1 MHEHNNRKL
10 ANKFAEY
17 ITGQELRKY
26 TARKI
31 HQYVGAHPTVF
42 DGAIGSGQLEQFI
55 EPSFVTGVELQES
68 ACKTFEMNHEL
79 FPNRKIHNMSFFN
92 FKNEVVADCVVMNP
106 PFSIKFKELSEE
118 EQSNIQEEF
127 PWKKSGVVDDVFVLK
142 SLKHTNRYGFYIL
155 FPGVGYRKT
164 ETMFRTLIG
173 NQLQELNVIKNAFE
187 DTSIDVL
194 FLVIDKNKTSQCC
207 KREMYD
213 CKVKKVVVEDEWD
226 ILERWETITEE
237 VEKEEVDIDAVD
249 ASLDK
254 SALSHLQRHLEYNL
268 LLIQEFKAPI
278 DYLGFINKCYMLLD
292 QYSLEYQF
300 NVPIIKEGE

>member
-10 ANKFAEY
+10 ANQFAEY

-31 HQYVGAHPTVF
+31 HHYVDDHPTVF
-42 DGAIGSGQLEQFI
+42 DGAIGSGQLEQFVS
-55 EPSFVTGVELQES
+55 PSFLTGVELQES
-68 ACKTFEMNHEL
+68 ACETFEMNHEL
-79 FPNRKIHNMSFFN
+79 FPNRSIHNMSFFN
-92 FKNEVVADCVVMNP
+92 FKDEVVADCVVMNP
-106 PFSIKFKELSEE
+106 PFSIKFKDLSEE

-142 SLKHTNRYGFYIL
+142 SLKHTSRYGFYIL

-173 NQLQELNVIKNAFE
+173 NQLQELNVIRNAFE

-207 KREMYD
+207 KRELYD
-213 CKVKKVVVEDEWD
+213 CKLKKVIVEDEWD

-237 VEKEEVDIDAVD
+237 VEIEEIDIDEVND
-249 ASLDK
+249 SLDN
-254 SALSHLQRHLEYNL
+254 AVLSHLKKHLECNL
-268 LLIQEFKAPI
+268 LLIQAFKAPI
-278 DYLGFINKCYMLLD
+278 DYLGFINKCYALLD

-300 NVPIIKEGE
+300 NVPVIK

>member
-10 ANKFAEY
+10 ANQFAEY
-17 ITGQELRKY
+17 ITGQELRRY
-26 TARKI
+26 TARKV
-31 HQYVGAHPTVF
+31 HQYVNSNPTVF
-42 DGAIGSGQLEQFI
+42 DGAAGSGQLEQFVS
-55 EPSFVTGVELQES
+55 PSFLTGVELQEN
-68 ACKTFEMNHEL
+68 ACKTFETNHEL
-79 FPNRKIHNMSFFN
+79 FPNRSIHNMSFFN
-92 FKNEVVADCVVMNP
+92 FKDEVVADCVVMNP
-106 PFSIKFKELSEE
+106 PFSIKFKELSDE
-118 EQSNIQEEF
+118 EQANIKNEF

-142 SLKHTNRYGFYIL
+142 SLKHTSRYGFYIL

-173 NQLQELNVIKNAFE
+173 NQLQELNVIRNAIE

-207 KREMYD
+207 KREIYD
-213 CKVKKVVVEDEWD
+213 CKLQKVVVEDEWD

-237 VEKEEVDIDAVD
+237 VEKEEIDIDEVNNSLENAV
-249 ASLDK
+249 
-254 SALSHLQRHLEYNL
+254 LSHLQRHLECNL

-278 DYLGFINKCYMLLD
+278 DYLGFINKCYALLD

-300 NVPIIKEGE
+300 NVPIIKGG

>member
-10 ANKFAEY
+10 ANQFAEY

-26 TARKI
+26 TANKI
-31 HQYVGAHPTVF
+31 HHYVGDHPTVF
-42 DGAIGSGQLEQFI
+42 DGAIGSGQLEQFVS
-55 EPSFVTGVELQES
+55 PSFLTGVELQES
-68 ACKTFEMNHEL
+68 ACETFEMNHEL
-79 FPNRKIHNMSFFN
+79 FPNRSIHNMSFFN
-92 FKNEVVADCVVMNP
+92 FKDEVVADCVVMNP
-106 PFSIKFKELSEE
+106 PFSIKLKDLSEE

-142 SLKHTNRYGFYIL
+142 SLKHTSRYGFYIL

-173 NQLQELNVIKNAFE
+173 NQLQELNVIRNAFE

-194 FLVIDKNKTSQCC
+194 FLVIDKNKTSQQC
-207 KREMYD
+207 KREIYD
-213 CKVKKVVVEDEWD
+213 CKLKKVVVEDKWD

-237 VEKEEVDIDAVD
+237 VKQEEIDIDEVQNSLEDAV
-249 ASLDK
+249 LN
-254 SALSHLQRHLEYNL
+254 HLQRHLECNL
-268 LLIQEFKAPI
+268 LLIQAFKAPI
-278 DYLGFINKCYMLLD
+278 DYLGFINKCYALLD

-300 NVPIIKEGE
+300 NVPVIK

>member
-10 ANKFAEY
+10 ANQFAEY

-26 TARKI
+26 TANKI
-31 HQYVGAHPTVF
+31 HHYVGSHPTVF
-42 DGAIGSGQLEQFI
+42 DGAIGSGQLEQFVS
-55 EPSFVTGVELQES
+55 PSFLTGVELQES
-68 ACKTFEMNHEL
+68 ACETFEMNHEL
-79 FPNRKIHNMSFFN
+79 FPNRSIHNMSFFN
-92 FKNEVVADCVVMNP
+92 FKDEVVADCVVMNP
-106 PFSIKFKELSEE
+106 PFSIKFKDLSEE

-142 SLKHTNRYGFYIL
+142 SLQHTSRYGFYIL

-173 NQLQELNVIKNAFE
+173 NQLQELNVIRNAFE

-194 FLVIDKNKTSQCC
+194 FLVIDKNKTSQVC
-207 KREMYD
+207 KREIYD
-213 CKVKKVVVEDEWD
+213 CKLKKVVVEDEWD

-237 VEKEEVDIDAVD
+237 VEQEKIDIDEVNNSLENAV
-249 ASLDK
+249 
-254 SALSHLQRHLEYNL
+254 LSHLQRHLECNL
-268 LLIQEFKAPI
+268 LLIQAFKAPI
-278 DYLGFINKCYMLLD
+278 DYLGFINKCYALLD

-300 NVPIIKEGE
+300 NVPVIK

>member
-10 ANKFAEY
+10 ANQFAEY

-26 TARKI
+26 TAIKI
-31 HQYVGAHPTVF
+31 HHYVDSHPTVF
-42 DGAIGSGQLEQFI
+42 DGAVGSGQLEQFVS
-55 EPSFVTGVELQES
+55 PSFLTGVELQES
-68 ACKTFEMNHEL
+68 ACETFEMNHEL
-79 FPNRKIHNMSFFN
+79 FPNRSIHNMSFFN
-92 FKNEVVADCVVMNP
+92 FKDEVVADCVVMNP
-106 PFSIKFKELSEE
+106 PFSIKFKDLSEE

-142 SLKHTNRYGFYIL
+142 SLKHTSRYGFYIL

-173 NQLQELNVIKNAFE
+173 NQLQELNVIRNAFE

-194 FLVIDKNKTSQCC
+194 FLVIDKNKTSQVC
-207 KREMYD
+207 KREIYD
-213 CKVKKVVVEDEWD
+213 CKLKKVVVEDEWD

-237 VEKEEVDIDAVD
+237 VEQEEIDIDEVNNSLENAV
-249 ASLDK
+249 
-254 SALSHLQRHLEYNL
+254 LSHLQRHLECNL
-268 LLIQEFKAPI
+268 FLIQAFKAPI
-278 DYLGFINKCYMLLD
+278 DYLGFINKCYALLD

-300 NVPIIKEGE
+300 NVPVIK

>member
-31 HQYVGAHPTVF
+31 HQYVGTHPTVF
-42 DGAIGSGQLEQFI
+42 DGAIGSGQLEQFV

-68 ACKTFEMNHEL
+68 ACETFEMNHEL
-79 FPNRKIHNMSFFN
+79 FPNRNIHNMSFFN
-92 FKNEVVADCVVMNP
+92 FKDEVVADCVVMNP
-106 PFSIKFKELSEE
+106 PFSIKFKDLSDEE
-118 EQSNIQEEF
+118 KSNIQEGF
-127 PWKKSGVVDDVFVLK
+127 PWKKSGVVDDIFVLK
-142 SLKHTNRYGFYIL
+142 SLKHTSRYGFYIL

-173 NQLQELNVIKNAFE
+173 NQLQELNVIRNAFE

-194 FLVIDKNKTSQCC
+194 FLVVDKNKTSQCC
-207 KREMYD
+207 KRELYD
-213 CKVKKVVVEDEWD
+213 CKVKKVVVEDEWE
-226 ILERWETITEE
+226 ILERWETINEE
-237 VEKEEVDIDAVD
+237 VEKEEVDIDAVNV
-249 ASLDK
+249 SLDK
-254 SALSHLQRHLEYNL
+254 SVLSHLQRHLEYNL
-268 LLIQEFKAPI
+268 LLIQEFKASI
-278 DYLGFINKCYMLLD
+278 DYLGFINKCYALLD

-300 NVPIIKEGE
+300 NVPIIKGG

>member
-10 ANKFAEY
+10 ANQFAEY

-26 TARKI
+26 TANKI
-31 HQYVGAHPTVF
+31 HHYVGSNPTVF
-42 DGAIGSGQLEQFI
+42 DGAIGSGQLEQFVS
-55 EPSFVTGVELQES
+55 PSFLTGVELQES
-68 ACKTFEMNHEL
+68 ACETFEMNHEL
-79 FPNRKIHNMSFFN
+79 FPNRSIYNMSFFN
-92 FKNEVVADCVVMNP
+92 FKDEVVADCVVMNP
-106 PFSIKFKELSEE
+106 PFSIKLKDLSEE

-142 SLKHTNRYGFYIL
+142 SLKHTSRYGFYIL

-173 NQLQELNVIKNAFE
+173 NQLQELNVIRNAFE

-194 FLVIDKNKTSQCC
+194 FLVIDKNKTSQVC
-207 KREMYD
+207 KREIYD
-213 CKVKKVVVEDEWD
+213 CKLKKVVVEDEWD

-237 VEKEEVDIDAVD
+237 VEQEEIDIDEVNNSLENAV
-249 ASLDK
+249 
-254 SALSHLQRHLEYNL
+254 LSHLQRHLECNL
-268 LLIQEFKAPI
+268 LLIQAFKAPI
-278 DYLGFINKCYMLLD
+278 DYLGFINKCYALLD

-300 NVPIIKEGE
+300 NVPVIK

>member
-10 ANKFAEY
+10 ANQFAEY

-31 HQYVGAHPTVF
+31 HHYVDSYPTVF
-42 DGAIGSGQLEQFI
+42 DGAVGSGQLEQFVS
-55 EPSFVTGVELQES
+55 PSFLTGVELQES
-68 ACKTFEMNHEL
+68 ACETFEMNHEL
-79 FPNRKIHNMSFFN
+79 FPNRSIHNMSFFN
-92 FKNEVVADCVVMNP
+92 FKDEVVADCVVMNP
-106 PFSIKFKELSEE
+106 PFSIKFKDLSEE

-142 SLKHTNRYGFYIL
+142 SLKHTSRYGFYIL

-173 NQLQELNVIKNAFE
+173 NQLQELNVIRNAFE

-194 FLVIDKNKTSQCC
+194 FLVIDKNKTSQVC
-207 KREMYD
+207 KREIYD
-213 CKVKKVVVEDEWD
+213 CKLKKVVVEDEWD

-237 VEKEEVDIDAVD
+237 VEQEEIDIDEVNNSLENAV
-249 ASLDK
+249 
-254 SALSHLQRHLEYNL
+254 LSHLQRHLECNL
-268 LLIQEFKAPI
+268 FLIQAFKAPI
-278 DYLGFINKCYMLLD
+278 DYLGFINKCYALLD

-300 NVPIIKEGE
+300 NVPVIK

>member
-10 ANKFAEY
+10 ANQFAEY

-31 HQYVGAHPTVF
+31 HHYVDDHPTVF
-42 DGAIGSGQLEQFI
+42 DGAIGSGQLEQFVS
-55 EPSFVTGVELQES
+55 PSFLTGVELQES
-68 ACKTFEMNHEL
+68 ACETFEMNHEL
-79 FPNRKIHNMSFFN
+79 FPNRSIHNMSFFN
-92 FKNEVVADCVVMNP
+92 FKDEVVADCVVMNP
-106 PFSIKFKELSEE
+106 PFSIKFKDLSEE

-142 SLKHTNRYGFYIL
+142 SLKHTSRYGFYIL

-173 NQLQELNVIKNAFE
+173 NQLQELNVIRNAFE

-194 FLVIDKNKTSQCC
+194 FLVIDKNKTSQVC
-207 KREMYD
+207 KREIYD
-213 CKVKKVVVEDEWD
+213 CKLQKVVVEDEWD

-237 VEKEEVDIDAVD
+237 VEQEEIDIDEVNNSLENAVI
-249 ASLDK
+249 
-254 SALSHLQRHLEYNL
+254 SHLQRYLECNL
-268 LLIQEFKAPI
+268 LLIQAFKAPI
-278 DYLGFINKCYMLLD
+278 DYLGFINKCYALLD

-300 NVPIIKEGE
+300 NVPVIK

>member
-10 ANKFAEY
+10 ANQFAEY

-31 HQYVGAHPTVF
+31 HHYVGSHPTVF
-42 DGAIGSGQLEQFI
+42 DGAIGSGQLEQFVS
-55 EPSFVTGVELQES
+55 PSFLTGVELQES
-68 ACKTFEMNHEL
+68 ACETFEMNHEL
-79 FPNRKIHNMSFFN
+79 FPNRSIHNMSFFN
-92 FKNEVVADCVVMNP
+92 FKDEVVADCVVMNP
-106 PFSIKFKELSEE
+106 PFSIKLKDLSDQ
-118 EQSNIQEEF
+118 EQANIKNEF

-142 SLKHTNRYGFYIL
+142 SLKHTSRYGFYIL

-173 NQLQELNVIKNAFE
+173 NQLQELNVIRNAFE

-194 FLVIDKNKTSQCC
+194 FLVIYKNKTSLSC
-207 KREMYD
+207 KRELYD
-213 CKVKKVVVEDEWD
+213 CKLKKVIVEDEWD

-237 VEKEEVDIDAVD
+237 VEQEEIDIDEVNNSLENAV
-249 ASLDK
+249 
-254 SALSHLQRHLEYNL
+254 LSHLQRHLECNL
-268 LLIQEFKAPI
+268 LLIQAFKAPI
-278 DYLGFINKCYMLLD
+278 DYLGFINKCYALLD

-300 NVPIIKEGE
+300 NVPVIK

>member
-10 ANKFAEY
+10 ANQFAEY

-26 TARKI
+26 TAKKI
-31 HQYVGAHPTVF
+31 HQYVGSHPTVF
-42 DGAIGSGQLEQFI
+42 DGAIGSGQLEQFVS
-55 EPSFVTGVELQES
+55 PSFLTGVELQES
-68 ACKTFEMNHEL
+68 ACETFEMNQEL
-79 FPNRKIHNMSFFN
+79 FPNRSIHNMSFFN
-92 FKNEVVADCVVMNP
+92 FKDEVVADCVVMNP
-106 PFSIKFKELSEE
+106 PFSIKFKELSDE

-142 SLKHTNRYGFYIL
+142 SLKHTSRYGFYIL

-173 NQLQELNVIKNAFE
+173 NQLQELNVIRNAFE

-194 FLVIDKNKTSQCC
+194 FLVIDKTKTSQQC
-207 KREMYD
+207 KREIYD
-213 CKVKKVVVEDEWD
+213 CKLKKVVVEDEWD

-237 VEKEEVDIDAVD
+237 VETEEIDIDEVND
-249 ASLDK
+249 SLDK
-254 SALSHLQRHLEYNL
+254 SVLSHLQRHLECNL
-268 LLIQEFKAPI
+268 LLIQAFQAPI
-278 DYLGFINKCYMLLD
+278 DYLGFINKCYALLD

-300 NVPIIKEGE
+300 NVPIIKGG

>member
-10 ANKFAEY
+10 ANQFAEY

-31 HQYVGAHPTVF
+31 HHYVDDHPTVF
-42 DGAIGSGQLEQFI
+42 DGAIGSGQLEQFVS
-55 EPSFVTGVELQES
+55 PSFLTGVELQES
-68 ACKTFEMNHEL
+68 ACETFKMNHEL
-79 FPNRKIHNMSFFN
+79 FPNRSIHNMSFFN
-92 FKNEVVADCVVMNP
+92 FKDEVVADCVVMNP
-106 PFSIKFKELSEE
+106 PFSIKFKDLSEE

-142 SLKHTNRYGFYIL
+142 SLKHTSRYGFYIL

-187 DTSIDVL
+187 DTSVDVL

-207 KREMYD
+207 KREIYD
-213 CKVKKVVVEDEWD
+213 CKLQKVVVEDEWA

-237 VEKEEVDIDAVD
+237 VEQEEIDIDEVNNSLENAV
-249 ASLDK
+249 
-254 SALSHLQRHLEYNL
+254 LSHLQRHLECNL
-268 LLIQEFKAPI
+268 LLIQAFKAPI
-278 DYLGFINKCYMLLD
+278 DYLGFINKCYALLD

-300 NVPIIKEGE
+300 NVPVIK

>member
-10 ANKFAEY
+10 ANQFAEY
-17 ITGQELRKY
+17 ITGQALRKY

-31 HQYVGAHPTVF
+31 HQYVGDHPTVF
-42 DGAIGSGQLEQFI
+42 DGAVGSGQLEQFVS
-55 EPSFVTGVELQES
+55 PSFLTGVELQES
-68 ACKTFEMNHEL
+68 ACETFEMNYEL
-79 FPNRKIHNMSFFN
+79 FPNRSIHNMSFFN
-92 FKNEVVADCVVMNP
+92 FKDEVVADCVVMNP
-106 PFSIKFKELSEE
+106 PFSIKFKDLSEE

-142 SLKHTNRYGFYIL
+142 SLQHTSRYGFYIL

-173 NQLQELNVIKNAFE
+173 NQLQELNVIRNAFE

-207 KREMYD
+207 KREIYD
-213 CKVKKVVVEDEWD
+213 CKLKKVIVEDEWD

-237 VEKEEVDIDAVD
+237 VEQEEIDIDEVNNSLENAV
-249 ASLDK
+249 
-254 SALSHLQRHLEYNL
+254 LSHLQRHLECNL
-268 LLIQEFKAPI
+268 LLIQSFKAPI
-278 DYLGFINKCYMLLD
+278 DYLGFINKCYALLD

-300 NVPIIKEGE
+300 NVPVIK

>member
-10 ANKFAEY
+10 ANQFAEY

-31 HQYVGAHPTVF
+31 HHYVGSHPTVF
-42 DGAIGSGQLEQFI
+42 DGAIGSGQLEQFVS
-55 EPSFVTGVELQES
+55 PSFLTGVELQES
-68 ACKTFEMNHEL
+68 ACETFEMNHEL
-79 FPNRKIHNMSFFN
+79 FPNRSIHNMSFFN
-92 FKNEVVADCVVMNP
+92 FKDEVVADCVVMNP
-106 PFSIKFKELSEE
+106 PFSIKFKDLSEE

-127 PWKKSGVVDDVFVLK
+127 PWKKTGVVDDVFVLK
-142 SLKHTNRYGFYIL
+142 SLKHTSRYGFYIL

-173 NQLQELNVIKNAFE
+173 NQLQELNVIRNAFE

-194 FLVIDKNKTSQCC
+194 FLVIDKNKTSQQC
-207 KREMYD
+207 KREIYD
-213 CKVKKVVVEDEWD
+213 CKLKKVVVEDKWD

-237 VEKEEVDIDAVD
+237 VEQEEIDIDEVNNSLENAV
-249 ASLDK
+249 
-254 SALSHLQRHLEYNL
+254 LSNLQRHLECNL
-268 LLIQEFKAPI
+268 LLIQAFKAPI
-278 DYLGFINKCYMLLD
+278 AYLGVINKCSALLD

-300 NVPIIKEGE
+300 NVPVIK

>member
-10 ANKFAEY
+10 ANQFAEY

-31 HQYVGAHPTVF
+31 HHYVGDHPTVF
-42 DGAIGSGQLEQFI
+42 DGAIGSGQLEQFVS
-55 EPSFVTGVELQES
+55 PSFLTGVELQES
-68 ACKTFEMNHEL
+68 ACETFEMNHEL
-79 FPNRKIHNMSFFN
+79 FPNRSIHNMSFFN
-92 FKNEVVADCVVMNP
+92 FKDEVVADCVVMNP
-106 PFSIKFKELSEE
+106 PFSIKLKDLSEE

-142 SLKHTNRYGFYIL
+142 SLKHTSRYGFYIL

-173 NQLQELNVIKNAFE
+173 NQLQELNVIRNAFE

-194 FLVIDKNKTSQCC
+194 FLVIDKNKTSQQC
-207 KREMYD
+207 KREIYD
-213 CKVKKVVVEDEWD
+213 CKLKKVVVEDKWD

-237 VEKEEVDIDAVD
+237 VKQEEIDIDEVQNSLEDAV
-249 ASLDK
+249 LN
-254 SALSHLQRHLEYNL
+254 HLQRHLECNL
-268 LLIQEFKAPI
+268 LLIQAFKTPI
-278 DYLGFINKCYMLLD
+278 DYLGFINKCYALLD

-300 NVPIIKEGE
+300 NIPVIK